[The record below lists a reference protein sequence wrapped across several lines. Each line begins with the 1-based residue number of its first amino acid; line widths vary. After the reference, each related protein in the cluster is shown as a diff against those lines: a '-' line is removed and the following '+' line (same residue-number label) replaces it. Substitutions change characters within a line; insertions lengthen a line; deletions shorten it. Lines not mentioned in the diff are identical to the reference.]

1 MRAKRA
7 FGEAVVRVGGAA
19 AIPAVLRDH
28 GVDPAELLAEAGI
41 SPSLF
46 DDPDNMIPFVSLG
59 RLIAICV
66 ARTGCSHF
74 GLLVGQQGG
83 PASLGLVG
91 FLVQH
96 SPDVETA
103 LRTLVRY
110 LHHHDRGA
118 VPTLVING
126 NSALFGYAIY
136 QPAVEA
142 AEQIADGAIAV
153 AFNIMRRLCG
163 PGWQASEVLF
173 AHREPPD
180 IGPFRRFFQSPL
192 RFDAEHNALVFP
204 ADWLTRPLAAA
215 DPDLRRLLQKQIDE
229 LEARTAGDFPH
240 QVQRVLRTALLTHG
254 AAANEVAALFSM
266 HVRTLNRHLR
276 ASGTT
281 FQQLSDE
288 VRFEIARQMLDDS
301 TMTLSEIAAALA
313 YSDASAFSRAF
324 SRWSGVTPGRWRVRR
339 PASPGGRS

>member
-1 MRAKRA
+1 MTPPKAGSGA
-7 FGEAVVRVGGAA
+7 GSCLPLMVVVALGEPSVPVTCWAT
-19 AIPAVLRDH
+19 IPAVLRDH

-46 DDPDNMIPFVSLG
+46 DDSDNMIPFVSLG
-59 RLIAICV
+59 RLVTLCV

-96 SPDVETA
+96 SPDVATA

-110 LHHHDRGA
+110 LHLHDRGA

-126 NSALFGYAIY
+126 NAALFGYAIY

-180 IGPFRRFFQSPL
+180 IGPFPGQ
-192 RFDAEHNALVFP
+192 
-204 ADWLTRPLAAA
+204 
-215 DPDLRRLLQKQIDE
+215 
-229 LEARTAGDFPH
+229 
-240 QVQRVLRTALLTHG
+240 
-254 AAANEVAALFSM
+254 VAALADAEAPEDLAEQVVGTSE
-266 HVRTLNRHLR
+266 LAGNRLP
-276 ASGTT
+276 APAA
-281 FQQLSDE
+281 QDE
-288 VRFEIARQMLDDS
+288 VLLQTVR
-301 TMTLSEIAAALA
+301 AAAVAPALA
-313 YSDASAFSRAF
+313 RCAAAFRSSELQMALAGNEDVLGGMPAGNLAATPGAELDAFSR
-324 SRWSGVTPGRWRVRR
+324 SRRSELLPNVVVIHAVGARRGRRDQ
-339 PASPGGRS
+339 SC

>member
-7 FGEAVVRVGGAA
+7 FGEAVIRIGGAA
-19 AIPAVLRDH
+19 TIPAVLRDH

-46 DDPDNMIPFVSLG
+46 DDSDNMIPFVSLG
-59 RLIAICV
+59 RLVALCV

-96 SPDVETA
+96 SPDVATA

-110 LHHHDRGA
+110 LHLHDRGA

-192 RFDAEHNALVFP
+192 RFDAEQNALLFP
-204 ADWLTRPLAAA
+204 AEWLTRPLAAA
-215 DPDLRRLLQKQIDE
+215 DPELRRLLQKQIDE
-229 LEARTAGDFPH
+229 LEARTAGDFAH

-254 AAANEVAALFSM
+254 AAAGQVAALFSM

-276 ASGTT
+276 ACGTT

-288 VRFEIARQMLDDS
+288 VRFEVARQMLDDS

-313 YSDASAFSRAF
+313 YADASAFSRAF
-324 SRWSGVTPGRWRVRR
+324 SRWSGVTPRCWRVARSS
-339 PASPGGRS
+339 SPGCGS

>member
-1 MRAKRA
+1 LRAKRA
-7 FGEAVVRVGGAA
+7 FGAAVVRVGGAA

-41 SPSLF
+41 SPNLF
-46 DDPDNMIPFVSLG
+46 DDPDNMIPFVGLG
-59 RLIAICV
+59 RLVAICV

-91 FLVQH
+91 FLAQH

-110 LHHHDRGA
+110 MHHHDRGA
-118 VPTLVING
+118 VPTLAING
-126 NSALFGYAIY
+126 NSVLFGYAIY

-163 PGWQASEVLF
+163 PGWHASEVLF

-204 ADWLTRPLAAA
+204 AEWLTRPLAAA
-215 DPDLRRLLQKQIDE
+215 DPELRRLLQNKIDE

-254 AAANEVAALFSM
+254 AAANDVAALCSM

-276 ASGTT
+276 ACGTT

-288 VRFEIARQMLDDS
+288 VRFEIARQMLDNS

-313 YSDASAFSRAF
+313 YADASAFSRAF
-324 SRWSGVTPGRWRVRR
+324 SRWSGVTPGRWRVER
-339 PASPGGRS
+339 PASHGGIS